1 MIETNIASESYL
13 VVQQIEKILSDRF
26 KILCNVDTPQYYIG
40 GLFPDVIVMD
50 KATDKILF
58 AIEVKKSGQLPN
70 CILQWKNLS
79 SLPATLYIV
88 VPKAE
93 LNNAKGIAAI
103 NGLKAKFGYYTI
115 SPNDGQNE
123 VMVHFE

>member
-1 MIETNIASESYL
+1 
-13 VVQQIEKILSDRF
+13 
-26 KILCNVDTPQYYIG
+26 
-40 GLFPDVIVMD
+40 
-50 KATDKILF
+50 
-58 AIEVKKSGQLPN
+58 N